1 MFYQVFLVV
10 RSAINDKY
18 NLLAHKIVVYA
29 DSKDEAKQ
37 KAYNLFVHSEI
48 IDKMTL
54 ISPLSKKAIYI
65 YK

>member
-1 MFYQVFLVV
+1 MFYQGFLVT
-10 RSAINDKY
+10 RSAINYKY
-18 NLLAHKIVVYA
+18 NLLARKIVVYA

-54 ISPLSKKAIYI
+54 ISPLSKEAIYI